1 MTKIVLFIINLI
13 IVYWD
18 IVLRKYAIGSHTQN
32 ELKNMNFI
40 VLSILLIRNQYL
52 TMYIS

>member
-32 ELKNMNFI
+32 ELKKYEFYRFKY
-40 VLSILLIRNQYL
+40 SID
-52 TMYIS
+52 